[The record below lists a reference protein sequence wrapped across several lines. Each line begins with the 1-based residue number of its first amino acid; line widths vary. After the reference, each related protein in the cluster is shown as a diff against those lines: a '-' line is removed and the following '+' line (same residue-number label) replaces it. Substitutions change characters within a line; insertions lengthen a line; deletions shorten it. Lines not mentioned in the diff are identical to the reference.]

1 MTEKDYVSVND
12 LDLKYPCIYMSD
24 MEGHKE
30 FTIITD
36 IYYLNKGRDLEKFVI
51 KPIDDKLAM
60 IAEYRGVPTK
70 TGGIQ
75 WKNKFDGVFK
85 RGNYWAIRSYVNN
98 NIGQAIFEVPSYYIK
113 LTIQPKGGKK
123 IVRSITF
130 TKNTPKKMES
140 KKMYKSPV
148 KKANTLTKSCKRMTG
163 DVKALGKNFNK
174 LI

>member
-1 MTEKDYVSVND
+1 MTKQDYVSVND
-12 LDLKYPCIYMSD
+12 LDEKYPYIYMSD

-36 IYYLNKGRDLEKFVI
+36 IYYLNKGRDLKKFVI

-60 IAEYRGVPTK
+60 IADYRGVPTK

-75 WKNKFDGVFK
+75 WKNTFDGQ
-85 RGNYWAIRSYVNN
+85 GYYYPIRSYIND

-140 KKMYKSPV
+140 KKMYHKKSQTKKSPV
-148 KKANTLTKSCKRMTG
+148 KRMTG
-163 DVKALGKNFNK
+163 DIGQLGKNFKK

>member
-1 MTEKDYVSVND
+1 MTKQDYVSVND
-12 LDLKYPCIYMSD
+12 LDEKYPRIYMSD
-24 MEGHKE
+24 VEGHKE

-36 IYYLNKGRDLEKFVI
+36 IYYLNTGRHLEKFVI

-60 IAEYRGVPTK
+60 IAEYHGVPTK

-75 WKNKFDGVFK
+75 WKNKFDEVFR
-85 RGNYWAIRSYVNN
+85 RGYYYPIRSYIND
-98 NIGQAIFEVPSYYIK
+98 NIGQAIFEVPSHYIK

-130 TKNTPKKMES
+130 TKNKPKKMES
-140 KKMYKSPV
+140 NKMYHKKSQTKKSPV
-148 KKANTLTKSCKRMTG
+148 KRMTG
-163 DVKALGKNFNK
+163 DIGALGKNFGK